1 MAAVE
6 VPNMNGEKNGIFSGG
21 NAIFNA
27 GFALAVALVLSSI
40 IGAWAIIRVKSRD
53 QTIVVTGSARKRIKS
68 DLVIWR
74 AGVSY
79 EATQLADAYKSLAN
93 DVPRVK
99 QYLISKGIPENQITI
114 SSITSQTLH
123 AKSKD
128 SYEEG
133 GEDSG
138 RITGYSLKQ
147 ELEVRSTDVDKIEKL
162 AREATELIN
171 QGILIE
177 SSAPEYHYT
186 KLGDLKIEMLSEAAK
201 DAKARAQQIAS
212 STGSSI
218 GSMRSA
224 RMGVLQI
231 TPADSNEVSGEGM
244 NDTTSLDKDITA
256 VVNVTFAVD

>member
-1 MAAVE
+1 
-6 VPNMNGEKNGIFSGG
+6 MNGER

-40 IGAWAIIRVKSRD
+40 IGSWAIIRVKSRD

-79 EATQLADAYKSLAN
+79 EATQLSDAYKSLSS

-123 AKSKD
+123 AKSKED
-128 SYEEG
+128 YGEG
-133 GEDSG
+133 GEESG

-147 ELEVRSTDVDKIEKL
+147 ELEVRSNDVDKIEKL

-177 SSAPEYHYT
+177 SNAPEYHYT

-201 DAKARAQQIAS
+201 DAKLRAQQIAS

-231 TPADSNEVSGEGM
+231 TPADSNDVSGEGM